1 MPGGHASAAFNVDEN
16 DYQRF
21 IEGLRSIL
29 SFSRSHSIGV
39 LRPQTEPVS
48 WLDIRL
54 TSGDSTIFLRI
65 DQRDLY
71 VRGYSRDNG
80 GTFWEF
86 SDSSLISGSRRLAY
100 SGSYVDG
107 YNVVR
112 AAGGDVTRGTLQ
124 LGYQNLRNAI
134 ANLARTEDPNS
145 TQNNGL
151 QNCARALLILTQMI
165 SESTRFP
172 LITNHIVTNWHNSA
186 PLTRQLVRLQQS
198 FGTFSSAVQRAD
210 FPNWTAN
217 TPLPNIPEP
226 NEANIWTV
234 GQAIAA
240 VGILI
245 NVPRTSSRMKRQAD
259 VDVGNARNADT
270 AVVAAADTNVSYVRT
285 LVSIEYV
292 RVNNIDS
299 EDPGQLY
306 GTVKVKDFW
315 GVHQVYDRS
324 SSDYESKGPGGFAT
338 LTGPSTGISGD
349 DVFGI
354 SVNLWDHDSLS
365 PDDEIAEGDIV
376 WEPRNENL
384 TFANYDKRLEKDVAG
399 KYGNVTVG
407 YSVVR
412 QALNATVKVLLINGD
427 NESSAEVYG
436 TIKASQV
443 IGGSSTSFTL
453 FEKSS
458 GEYVPVKPYQSIPLT
473 RSVVVA
479 PVSSGLTITADLW
492 DYDTLSHDDQIAKG
506 SLHFDAWVGTQARSI
521 YGQYGEVEVYV
532 TFE

>member
-1 MPGGHASAAFNVDEN
+1 M
-16 DYQRF
+16 
-21 IEGLRSIL
+21 
-29 SFSRSHSIGV
+29 
-39 LRPQTEPVS
+39 
-48 WLDIRL
+48 
-54 TSGDSTIFLRI
+54 
-65 DQRDLY
+65 
-71 VRGYSRDNG
+71 
-80 GTFWEF
+80 
-86 SDSSLISGSRRLAY
+86 ISGSRRLAY
-100 SGSYVDG
+100 GGSYITG
-107 YNVVR
+107 YNLVG
-112 AAGGDVTRGTLQ
+112 ASGGDVTRGTLQ

-145 TQNNGL
+145 TQNNAL

-165 SESTRFP
+165 SESTRFQ

-186 PLTRQLVRLQQS
+186 PLTPQLVRLQQS

-210 FPNWTAN
+210 FLNPTDH
-217 TPLPNIPEP
+217 TPLPNIREP
-226 NEANIWTV
+226 NEANIWTIS
-234 GQAIAA
+234 QAVAA
-240 VGILI
+240 LGILL

-259 VDVGNARNADT
+259 VDFGNAGTADNA
-270 AVVAAADTNVSYVRT
+270 AVAAADTNVSYVRT

-315 GVHQVYDRS
+315 GVQLVYDRS

-354 SVNLWDHDSLS
+354 SVSLWDYDSLS
-365 PDDEIAEGDIV
+365 PNDEIAEGDIV

-384 TFANYDKRLEKDVAG
+384 TFANYDKRLEKAVAG

-427 NESSAEVYG
+427 DESSAEVYG

-443 IGGSSTSFTL
+443 IGGSSTSLTL

-506 SLHFDAWVGTQARSI
+506 SLHFDASVGTQAKSI